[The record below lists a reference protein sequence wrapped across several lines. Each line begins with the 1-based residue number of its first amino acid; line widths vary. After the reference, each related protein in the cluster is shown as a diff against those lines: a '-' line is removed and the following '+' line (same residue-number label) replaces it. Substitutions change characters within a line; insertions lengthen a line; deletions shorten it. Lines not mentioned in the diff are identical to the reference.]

1 LTPRKAT
8 IGFAIAA
15 ACMALAVAARA
26 AESPDPEPS
35 FEARAAEFER
45 RVAELAAVDP
55 VQPAT
60 FEARIDYAR
69 LLHDQAQADCAPLLD
84 AAERQLAPILA
95 AGREQL
101 LAYADGT
108 GDALS
113 LLQSIQNTR
122 GQCAADEAAARAAYQ
137 AAIAT
142 GRRAVEALRA
152 NWDYE
157 EMAIAQ
163 FNIAHARRELG
174 DLEGA
179 LQSLDQ
185 VIAWDLEYGLYG
197 ELEGDYSASLR
208 WRSGEAADPED
219 VRRFIES
226 YQQPRA
232 RFRFDWKPHRARRA
246 TEIERV
252 VLRRGALQ
260 ETRSRSESDTTA
272 RRDGDDW
279 VLSATVRDAPRLES
293 TGAAPGAEALQ
304 EVLGS
309 IATALPDVVVGADG
323 SFKSLRNLDRFREA
337 LARELDRLAARAV
350 PAGKPAPDAQALA
363 AAKAALL
370 NPDLLASHVAGQW
383 NLEVGAWIGGEF
395 DHGDWYEATFEEP
408 LPGFSEKPLS
418 MTWRFKIARWLPCDP
433 GSEPRCVEVLLR
445 IQPDPQQIQD
455 AIAVF
460 VSRMMPAADRQRV
473 EQAMREVSFR
483 LEMRYRLVTEPD
495 TLRPWSFEERKY
507 IHGASLEDGKREVN
521 ARFDRRLE
529 TIRYLD

>member
-1 LTPRKAT
+1 MTPRKAT
-8 IGFAIAA
+8 IGSALAA
-15 ACMALAVAARA
+15 ACIALAIGARA

-35 FEARAAEFER
+35 FETRAAASER
-45 RVAELAAVDP
+45 RVAQLAAVDP
-55 VQPAT
+55 VQPET
-60 FEARIDYAR
+60 FEARIDHAR
-69 LLHDQAQADCAPLLD
+69 LLHVEAQADCAPHLD
-84 AAERQLAPILA
+84 AAERQLAPILE

-101 LAYADGT
+101 LAYADGA

-122 GQCAADEAAARAAYQ
+122 GQCAADEAAARAAFQ

-142 GRRAVEALRA
+142 GRRAVEALRE

-163 FNIAHARRELG
+163 FNIAYAKRELG
-174 DLEGA
+174 DLDGA

-197 ELEGDYSASLR
+197 ELEGDYSALLR
-208 WRSGEAADPED
+208 WRSGEEADPED

-226 YQQPRA
+226 YKQPRA
-232 RFRFDWKPHRARRA
+232 RFRFDWKPHRARRT

-252 VLRRGALQ
+252 VLRRNALQ
-260 ETRSRSESDTTA
+260 ETNSRNEFDTTA

-279 VLSATVRDAPRLES
+279 VLSATAREGPRLET
-293 TGAAPGAEALQ
+293 TGPAAGVDALREQLGAIAAL
-304 EVLGS
+304 
-309 IATALPDVVVGADG
+309 TPDVVIGVDG
-323 SFKSLRNLDRFREA
+323 GFKSLRNLDRFRDA
-337 LARELDRLAARAV
+337 LGRELDRLLARAV
-350 PAGKPAPDAQALA
+350 PAGKPAPDAQAVA

-370 NPDLLASHVAGQW
+370 NPDLLASNVAGQW

-408 LPGFSEKPLS
+408 LPGFSEQALS
-418 MTWRFKIARWLPCDP
+418 MTWKFKIARWLPCDS

-445 IQPDPQQIQD
+445 IRPDPQQVRD

-460 VSRMMPAADRQRV
+460 VGRMMPAADRQRV
-473 EQAMREVSFR
+473 EQAMREVSYR
-483 LEMRYRLVTEPD
+483 MEMRYRLVTEPD

-507 IHGASLEDGKREVN
+507 IYGASLEDGKREVN

-529 TIRYLD
+529 TIRRLD